1 MNNPLSFITR
11 PRYDPQTI
19 RFLWWRAL
27 IIAVTLL
34 SSFVLAYTGGVSQL
48 SLLLFLFFAVVGVLA
63 LVRWPLLG
71 FIIITIGGM
80 LLPVVGPAGLN
91 VSVGVVGLMLG
102 IWLADMVVV
111 KREIKVSSSRT
122 VWPLLGLVVVALLS
136 FIAGQFPWFTFANNA
151 PLDAQAGGFAIFIL
165 SAGTFLLMAHLVKDI
180 RWLEIMVWLFLA
192 VGTLFLAGRASALV
206 RPLTTAIIQP
216 QAIGGVFY
224 AWFPALTLG
233 QAFFNRNLHPFIR
246 AALIGATALA
256 LYVGLFI
263 FFNWKSGWL
272 PPVAAVL
279 VITFFRARRLTI
291 IAALLAIVPV
301 MLFIPDFL
309 ASDSYS
315 VSTRLDA
322 WIIMGEI
329 VKVNP
334 ILGLGFAN
342 YYWYTPLFRIR
353 GWTVT
358 FNSHNNYVDIVAQ
371 TGISGLLF
379 FLWFFVEIGR
389 LAWRLKDNVPEGFA
403 QAYVYSCLGG
413 IVSTLVAA
421 MLGDWV
427 LPFVYNIGLSGFR
440 TGVLAWLF
448 LGGLV
453 AIENI
458 YVNGKRSEPDA
469 LLPSPKSIG

>member
-1 MNNPLSFITR
+1 MMG
-11 PRYDPQTI
+11 
-19 RFLWWRAL
+19 LW
-27 IIAVTLL
+27 I
-34 SSFVLAYTGGVSQL
+34 
-48 SLLLFLFFAVVGVLA
+48 
-63 LVRWPLLG
+63 
-71 FIIITIGGM
+71 
-80 LLPVVGPAGLN
+80 
-91 VSVGVVGLMLG
+91 
-102 IWLADMVVV
+102 ADMVIV
-111 KREIKVSSSRT
+111 KREIKLSSSRT
-122 VWPLLGLVVVALLS
+122 IWPLLALVIVAFIS

-151 PLDAQAGGFAIFIL
+151 PLDAQAGGFAIFVL
-165 SAGTFLLMAHLVKDI
+165 SVGAYLLAAHLVRDV

-192 VGTLFLAGRASALV
+192 VGTLFLAGRAAAFI

-224 AWFPALTLG
+224 AWFPALALG
-233 QAFFNRNLHPFIR
+233 QALFNRDLRPVWR
-246 AALIGATALA
+246 AALIGATALC
-256 LYVGLFI
+256 LYVGLAI

-272 PPVAAVL
+272 PPVAAVV
-279 VITFFRARRLTI
+279 VIIFLRARRLSI
-291 IAALLAIVPV
+291 AAALLAIVPV
-301 MLFIPDFL
+301 LLFIPDFL

-389 LAWRLKDNVPEGFA
+389 LAWRLKDSVPEGFA
-403 QAYVYSCLGG
+403 KGYVYSCLGG
-413 IVSTLVAA
+413 IVATLVAA

-458 YVNGKRSEPDA
+458 YTNGKT
-469 LLPSPKSIG
+469 LPVPAAITPSAKQIG